1 MKEDTVKIIIELR
14 PLEENGEPAVGVTIR
29 PSPDS
34 AEEGVRK
41 LGINKI
47 RTFMHILSDFV
58 DPIYKTAFEM
68 VEVFQEAQLQNQ
80 EEQPPQPS
88 ADGDSK

>member
-34 AEEGVRK
+34 SEDGVRK

-47 RTFMHILSDFV
+47 RTFIHILSKFV
-58 DPIYKTAFEM
+58 NPVYETAFEM

-80 EEQPPQPS
+80 EE
-88 ADGDSK
+88 